1 MIMLIGGWAT
11 LHHVEELSDTFVQKS
26 LKMKSKSKKS
36 MDSDNIFE
44 RWNLN
49 RIINVSGTMTSLGA
63 SRVLPKIRK
72 DVDQI
77 LNSFVDID
85 QLQNE
90 ASRVIRKVIGSES
103 GCITSSSSAGI
114 VASIA
119 SFITQNNL
127 DKIEKI
133 PLENEKSKV
142 VLQMGHQINYGAPVD
157 QSIKLT
163 GAKVQLIGSAAQC

>member
-1 MIMLIGGWAT
+1 
-11 LHHVEELSDTFVQKS
+11 
-26 LKMKSKSKKS
+26 
-36 MDSDNIFE
+36 MDRDNIFD
-44 RWNLN
+44 RWSLN

-127 DKIEKI
+127 DKIENI
-133 PLENEKSKV
+133 PLENEKSK
-142 VLQMGHQINYGAPVD
+142 AP
-157 QSIKLT
+157 SGGYFT
-163 GAKVQLIGSAAQC
+163 Y